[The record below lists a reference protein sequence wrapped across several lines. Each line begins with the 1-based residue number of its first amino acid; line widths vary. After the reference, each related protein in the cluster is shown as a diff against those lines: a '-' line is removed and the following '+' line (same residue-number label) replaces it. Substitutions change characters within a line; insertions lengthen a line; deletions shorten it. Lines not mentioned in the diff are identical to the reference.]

1 MSSTELTLD
10 LRDISFAM
18 KEWLPIEQLSESEKF
33 SEFDGDTLDMMVQ
46 EGIRFA
52 IDVVSPTRAES
63 DREGCRIQDGR
74 VKVSKCL
81 HEPYQQ
87 AYEMGWAT
95 MRVSQ
100 EYGGMGAPA
109 TLGLIINEALNGA
122 NLGLSMFF
130 GLTSGAAELIDNF
143 GTPPVEV

>member
-10 LRDISFAM
+10 QRDIRFAAQ
-18 KEWLPIEQLSESEKF
+18 EWLKIGQLSESEKF
-33 SEFDGDTLDMMVQ
+33 AEFDQDTLDLMVQ

-52 IDVVSPTRAES
+52 IDVVSPTRSES
-63 DREGCRIQDGR
+63 DREGCRIEDGR
-74 VKVSKCL
+74 VKVPKCL

-87 AYEMGWAT
+87 SYELGWAS
-95 MRVSQ
+95 MGVSQ

-109 TLGLIINEALNGA
+109 TLGLIVNEAMNGA

-130 GLTSGAAELIDNF
+130 GPVSYTHLTLPRICS
-143 GTPPVEV
+143 V

>member
-10 LRDISFAM
+10 QRDILFALR
-18 KEWLPIEQLSESEKF
+18 EWLPIGKLSESEKF
-33 SEFDGDTLDMMVQ
+33 SEFDADTLEMMVQ

-52 IDVVSPTRAES
+52 IDVISPTRTAG
-63 DREGCRIQDGR
+63 DREGCRMVDGR
-74 VKVSKCL
+74 VKVPECL
-81 HEPYQQ
+81 HEPYQK
-87 AYEMGWAT
+87 AYEMGWAS

-109 TLGLIINEALNGA
+109 TLGLIVNEAMNGA

-130 GLTSGAAELIDNF
+130 GLTSGAAEKFSTHRETIIH
-143 GTPPVEV
+143 